1 MDRDKGL
8 FQMELLLVFIQLKN
22 NIMDI
27 LSPVT
32 SKYDLNLLEVLIL
45 YSISERND
53 LSIGDVYKSMNLNQG
68 NLSSMCKKLEKKGY
82 LIRNRD
88 KNDQRTVILEIT
100 QNGEETLNEIN
111 EELDKLYRIVE
122 EIPQE
127 NVKKAING
135 LECFAGIIQ
144 EIHSKIDD

>member
-8 FQMELLLVFIQLKN
+8 FQMELLRVFMQLKN

-68 NLSSMCKKLEKKGY
+68 NLSSTCKKLEEKGY

-100 QNGEETLNEIN
+100 EIGEETLNEIN
-111 EELDKLYRIVE
+111 EELHRLYRIVE

-135 LECFAGIIQ
+135 LECFADIIQ
-144 EIHSKIDD
+144 VIHSKIED